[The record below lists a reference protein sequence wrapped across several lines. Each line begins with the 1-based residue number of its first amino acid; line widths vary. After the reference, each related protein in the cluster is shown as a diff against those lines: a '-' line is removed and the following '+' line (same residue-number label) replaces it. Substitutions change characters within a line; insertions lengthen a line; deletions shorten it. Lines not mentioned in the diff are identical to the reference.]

1 MLHFSRKINCNR
13 SVPHT
18 YESMGKK
25 DFIYVRSTNE
35 SMSVEQSIR
44 FRFSAHTRHLIKL
57 TIISAVV
64 VVIAGSLALLIG
76 FRLLSSSL
84 DGLLVPTYIIA
95 MCAVAILLLVLVLQ
109 YGYAHSGVWI
119 EPDKIRVRFPG
130 TDEQEMAWS
139 EALFA
144 VDEGEAYLRAS
155 KGKEGVGFL
164 FGERRYVRLF
174 LEGMMPEQR
183 AQCEQVLAEHVPVRQ
198 PLRFTLMTL
207 LNSKGE
213 LVARGRMYLFEDIF
227 VCVENRGEKRV
238 FLIASLKDLDSIKQR
253 ASFYV
258 GNLECEAFTFRYRKE
273 YVIMLGYETTFNRGI
288 GNSSHW
294 SITGSAAEWVE
305 EIQKRKNS

>member
-1 MLHFSRKINCNR
+1 MEGLMN
-13 SVPHT
+13 T
-18 YESMGKK
+18 
-25 DFIYVRSTNE
+25 
-35 SMSVEQSIR
+35 EQVIR
-44 FRFSAHTRHLIKL
+44 YRFASHTRHLIML

-64 VVIAGSLALLIG
+64 VVIAGSMALLIG
-76 FRLLSSSL
+76 FRLLPINL
-84 DGLLVPTYIIA
+84 DGLLLPAYIIA

-119 EPDKIRVRFPG
+119 ESDKLRVRFPG
-130 TDEQEMAWS
+130 MDEQEMAWS

-144 VDEGEAYLRAS
+144 VDEGEAYLLAS

-164 FGERRYVRLF
+164 FGERRYVRLY

-183 AQCEQVLAEHVPVRQ
+183 AQFEQMLAEHVPVRR

-213 LVARGRMYLFEDIF
+213 LVARGRLYLFDDALL
-227 VCVENRGEKRV
+227 CAENRGEKRV
-238 FLIASLKDLDSIKQR
+238 FLYASLKDLDSIKQR
-253 ASFYV
+253 ASFYI
-258 GNLECEAFTFRYRKE
+258 GNLECEAFTFRFRKE

-294 SITGSAAEWVE
+294 SVTGNAAEWVE
-305 EIQKRKNS
+305 AIQKRKDS

>member
-1 MLHFSRKINCNR
+1 MNIE
-13 SVPHT
+13 HT
-18 YESMGKK
+18 
-25 DFIYVRSTNE
+25 
-35 SMSVEQSIR
+35 IR
-44 FRFSAHTRHLIKL
+44 FRFSAHTRHLTIL

-64 VVIAGSLALLIG
+64 SVIAGSMALLIG

-84 DGLLVPTYIIA
+84 DGLLLPAYIIA
-95 MCAVAILLLVLVLQ
+95 MCAVAVLLLVLVLQ
-109 YGYAHSGVWI
+109 YGYSHSGVWI
-119 EPDKIRVRFPG
+119 EADKIRVRFPG

-144 VDEGEAYLRAS
+144 VDEGEEYLLAS

-164 FGERRYVRLF
+164 FGERRYVRLY

-183 AQCEQVLAEHVPVRQ
+183 AQCEQALAEHVPVRQ

-213 LVARGRMYLFEDIF
+213 LVARGRLYLFDDALL
-227 VCVENRGEKRV
+227 CAENRGEKRV
-238 FLIASLKDLDSIKQR
+238 FLNASLKDLDSIKQR
-253 ASFYV
+253 ASFYI

-273 YVIMLGYETTFNRGI
+273 HVIMLGYETTFNRGI

-294 SITGSAAEWVE
+294 SVTGRAADWVE
-305 EIQKRKNS
+305 ALQKRT

>member
-1 MLHFSRKINCNR
+1 
-13 SVPHT
+13 
-18 YESMGKK
+18 
-25 DFIYVRSTNE
+25 
-35 SMSVEQSIR
+35 MSVEQTIR
-44 FRFSAHTRHLIKL
+44 FRFSAHTRHLIIL
-57 TIISAVV
+57 TILSAVV
-64 VVIAGSLALLIG
+64 TVIAGAMALLIG

-84 DGLLVPTYIIA
+84 DGLLLPAYIIA
-95 MCAVAILLLVLVLQ
+95 MSAVAVLLLVLVLQ
-109 YGYAHSGVWI
+109 YGYSHSGIWI

-164 FGERRYVRLF
+164 FGGRRYVRLF

-183 AQCEQVLAEHVPVRQ
+183 AQCEQVLAEHVPVRE
-198 PLRFTLMTL
+198 PVRFTLMTL

-213 LVARGRMYLFEDIF
+213 LVARGRMYLFEDAF

-238 FLIASLKDLDSIKQR
+238 FVHASLKDLNAIKQR
-253 ASFYV
+253 ASFYI

-273 YVIMLGYETTFNRGI
+273 HVIMLGYETTFSRGI

-294 SITGSAAEWVE
+294 SVTGRAADWVE
-305 EIQKRKNS
+305 ALQKRE

>member
-1 MLHFSRKINCNR
+1 MN
-13 SVPHT
+13 T
-18 YESMGKK
+18 
-25 DFIYVRSTNE
+25 
-35 SMSVEQSIR
+35 EQIIR
-44 FRFSAHTRHLIKL
+44 YRFTSHTRHLIML

-64 VVIAGSLALLIG
+64 VVIAGSMALLIG
-76 FRLLSSSL
+76 FRLLPINL
-84 DGLLVPTYIIA
+84 DGLLLPAYIIA

-119 EPDKIRVRFPG
+119 EADKLRVRFPG
-130 TDEQEMAWS
+130 MDEQEMAWS

-144 VDEGEAYLRAS
+144 VDEGEAYLLAS

-164 FGERRYVRLF
+164 FGERRYVRLY

-183 AQCEQVLAEHVPVRQ
+183 AQFEQMLAEHVPVRR

-213 LVARGRMYLFEDIF
+213 LVARGRLYLFDDALL
-227 VCVENRGEKRV
+227 CAENRGEKRV
-238 FLIASLKDLDSIKQR
+238 FLYAPLKNLDSIKQR
-253 ASFYV
+253 ASFYI

-273 YVIMLGYETTFNRGI
+273 HVVMLGYETTFNRGI

-294 SITGSAAEWVE
+294 SVTGRAADWVE
-305 EIQKRKNS
+305 ALQARKDS

>member
-1 MLHFSRKINCNR
+1 MNA
-13 SVPHT
+13 
-18 YESMGKK
+18 
-25 DFIYVRSTNE
+25 
-35 SMSVEQSIR
+35 EQIIR
-44 FRFSAHTRHLIKL
+44 FRYAAHTRHLIRL

-64 VVIAGSLALLIG
+64 VVIAGSMSLLIG
-76 FRLLSSSL
+76 FRLLPINL
-84 DGLLVPTYIIA
+84 DGLLLPAYIIA
-95 MCAVAILLLVLVLQ
+95 MCAVAILLLVLILQ

-130 TDEQEMAWS
+130 TDEQEMVWS

-144 VDEGEAYLRAS
+144 VDEGEEYLRAS

-183 AQCEQVLAEHVPVRQ
+183 AQCEQVLAEHVPVRR

-213 LVARGRMYLFEDIF
+213 LVARGRLYLFDDAML
-227 VCVENRGEKRV
+227 CAENRGEKRV
-238 FLIASLKDLDSIKQR
+238 FLYASLNDLDSVKQR

-258 GNLECEAFTFRYRKE
+258 GNMECEAFTFRYRKE
-273 YVIMLGYETTFNRGI
+273 YVVMLGYETTFNRGI
-288 GNSSHW
+288 GSSSHW
-294 SITGSAAEWVE
+294 SVTGNAAEWVE
-305 EIQKRKNS
+305 DIEKRKIS